1 VSMTGGEADPALSH
15 AQVRG
20 GANWAPSHAQVRGG
34 ANWADSVDLL
44 ACYWTLAGPVELHTG
59 REWSLFDVVG
69 RVTAAAD
76 AGFRGLGLWHADL
89 LHILEE
95 RGLRE
100 LRTILDDA
108 GMVYLE
114 LEFLWDW
121 FLDPGTEER
130 RLSDLRRRALLE
142 AAGVLGARHVKVGN
156 FAGRQVPVG
165 LLTERFAELCAEAA
179 EHGTSV
185 AYEFMY
191 RDATAGS
198 LDAAR
203 SVVQGAGAAN
213 GGLALDLWHVV
224 DLGVSTAAIR
234 ALPTGSV
241 VAAEVSDGERS
252 PRSGT
257 RRTLRDRRLPGDGDF
272 DIGGFVNSV
281 RATGFQGPWGV
292 ELLSAAIGDVGPA
305 DLARRAYRSTIEH
318 VAPGVYQDERSGR
331 EAGDDKES

>member
-1 VSMTGGEADPALSH
+1 MSVTGGKADWADP
-15 AQVRG
+15 
-20 GANWAPSHAQVRGG
+20 
-34 ANWADSVDLL
+34 VDLL
-44 ACYWTLAGPVELHTG
+44 ASYWTLAGPVELHTG
-59 REWSLFDVVG
+59 REWSLFDVVD
-69 RVTAAAD
+69 RVTAAAN

-95 RGLRE
+95 RGLHE
-100 LRTILDDA
+100 LRTILDDG
-108 GMVYLE
+108 GMLHVE

-121 FLDPGTEER
+121 FLDPGTDER
-130 RLSDLRRRALLE
+130 RRSDQRRRALLD

-156 FAGRQVPVG
+156 FAGRHVPVG
-165 LLTERFAELCAEAA
+165 LLTERFAELCVEAA

-224 DLGVSTAAIR
+224 DLGVSTTAIR
-234 ALPTGSV
+234 KLPAGTV
-241 VAAEVSDGERS
+241 VAAEVSDGARS
-252 PRSGT
+252 LEPGA
-257 RRTLRDRRLPGDGDF
+257 RRTMRDRRLPGDGDF
-272 DIGGFVNSV
+272 DIAGFVAAV

-292 ELLSAAIGDVGPA
+292 ELLSAAIGDVGPGE
-305 DLARRAYRSTIEH
+305 LARRAYQSAIEQVGH
-318 VAPGVYQDERSGR
+318 RTVDE
-331 EAGDDKES
+331 KES

>member
-1 VSMTGGEADPALSH
+1 VH
-15 AQVRG
+15 
-20 GANWAPSHAQVRGG
+20 
-34 ANWADSVDLL
+34 
-44 ACYWTLAGPVELHTG
+44 
-59 REWSLFDVVG
+59 
-69 RVTAAAD
+69 
-76 AGFRGLGLWHADL
+76 
-89 LHILEE
+89 
-95 RGLRE
+95 
-100 LRTILDDA
+100 
-108 GMVYLE
+108 LE

-130 RLSDLRRRALLE
+130 RLSDQRRWALLE

-156 FAGRQVPVG
+156 FTGRQVPIG

-185 AYEFMY
+185 AYEFMH

-203 SVVQGAGAAN
+203 SVVHGAGAAN
-213 GGLALDLWHVV
+213 GGLAVDLWHVV

-234 ALPTGSV
+234 ELAAGTV
-241 VAAEVSDGERS
+241 VAAEVSDGDRS
-252 PRSGT
+252 PGPGVRQ
-257 RRTLRDRRLPGDGDF
+257 TLRDRRLPGDGDF
-272 DIGGFVNSV
+272 DIAGFVDAI

-292 ELLSAAIGDVGPA
+292 ELLSAAIADVGPA

-318 VAPGVYQDERSGR
+318 VARGLRRDGRSGREAGDGRSGREAGDGRSGREAGDGRSGR

>member
-1 VSMTGGEADPALSH
+1 VSVTSGKAD
-15 AQVRG
+15 
-20 GANWAPSHAQVRGG
+20 
-34 ANWADSVDLL
+34 WADSVELL
-44 ACYWTLAGPVELHTG
+44 ASYWTLAGPVELHTG
-59 REWSLFDVVG
+59 REWSLFDVVD
-69 RVTAAAD
+69 RVAAAAI

-89 LHILEE
+89 LHILEK
-95 RGLRE
+95 RGLHE
-100 LRTILDDA
+100 LRTILDDG
-108 GMVYLE
+108 GMVHVE

-121 FLDPGTEER
+121 FLDPGTDER
-130 RLSDLRRRALLE
+130 RRSDQRRRALLD

-185 AYEFMY
+185 AYEFMH

-198 LDAAR
+198 LEAAR

-224 DLGVSTAAIR
+224 DLDVSTSAIR
-234 ALPTGSV
+234 ELPAGTV

-252 PRSGT
+252 PGPGT
-257 RRTLRDRRLPGDGDF
+257 RRSMRDRRLPGDGDF
-272 DIGGFVNSV
+272 DIADFVAAV
-281 RATGFQGPWGV
+281 RAAGFQGPWGV

-305 DLARRAYRSTIEH
+305 ELARRAYRSTIEH
-318 VAPGVYQDERSGR
+318 VARATYQ
-331 EAGDDKES
+331 DDKEP

>member
-1 VSMTGGEADPALSH
+1 VSVTIGKAD
-15 AQVRG
+15 
-20 GANWAPSHAQVRGG
+20 
-34 ANWADSVDLL
+34 WADSVELL
-44 ACYWTLAGPVELHTG
+44 ASYWTLAGPVELHTG
-59 REWSLFDVVG
+59 REWSLFDVVD
-69 RVTAAAD
+69 RVTAAAN

-89 LHILEE
+89 LHILET

-100 LRTILDDA
+100 LRTILDDG
-108 GMVYLE
+108 GMVHVE

-121 FLDPGTEER
+121 FLDPGTDER
-130 RLSDLRRRALLE
+130 RRSDQRRRALLD

-179 EHGTSV
+179 EHGTSI

-198 LDAAR
+198 LEAAR

-224 DLGVSTAAIR
+224 DLDVSTSAIR
-234 ALPTGSV
+234 ELPAGTV

-252 PRSGT
+252 PGPGARRSM
-257 RRTLRDRRLPGDGDF
+257 RDRRLPGDGDF
-272 DIGGFVNSV
+272 DIADFVAAV
-281 RATGFQGPWGV
+281 RAAGFQGPWGV
-292 ELLSAAIGDVGPA
+292 ELLSAVIGDVGPA
-305 DLARRAYRSTIEH
+305 ELARRAYRSTIEH
-318 VAPGVYQDERSGR
+318 VARATYQ
-331 EAGDDKES
+331 DDKET